1 MTGRVWT
8 FLQAAVPPAGVAVL
22 LMASIEL
29 VVRLGWVREYL
40 LPAPTSVLAVLWNDR
55 AELLTATWMTALGA
69 GLGFGLAATAGMVT
83 GVLMASSRTI
93 ERAVYPYA
101 VFFQTVPIIAI
112 APLLVIWFDY
122 GLPTV
127 VASAAIV
134 ALFPV
139 IANTLAGLRSTD
151 PALLDMFRLYGGS
164 RLATLLKL
172 RLPSALPSI
181 LTGLKVAVGLAVIGA
196 IVGQFVGGGGLGSVV
211 DASVRATRTEKVF
224 AAVVLASLLGLVLLA
239 SLNLFSRLL
248 LRHWHASEK
257 D

>member
-1 MTGRVWT
+1 MTR
-8 FLQAAVPPAGVAVL
+8 AVGAWLRGSGPPLGVAVL
-22 LMASIEL
+22 VMLTIEA
-29 VVRLGWVREYL
+29 VVRAGWVREYL
-40 LPAPTSVLAVLWNDR
+40 LPAPTSVLAVLWQDR
-55 AELLTATWMTALGA
+55 GELLRATWVTALGA
-69 GLGFGLAATAGMVT
+69 GLGFGIAVAAGMVT
-83 GVLMASSRTI
+83 GVLMASSRVV

-151 PALLDMFRLYGGS
+151 PALLDLFRLYGGS

-181 LTGLKVAVGLAVIGA
+181 LTGLKVAAGLAVIGA
-196 IVGQFVGGGGLGSVV
+196 IVGQFVGGGGLGAVV
-211 DASVRATRTEKVF
+211 DASVRAARTEKVF
-224 AAVVLASLLGLVLLA
+224 AAVVLASLLGLTLFA
-239 SLNLFSRLL
+239 SLNLLSRVL
-248 LRHWHASEK
+248 LRRWHASEK
-257 D
+257 P